1 MKRLVD
7 ANMQVLEQMCSTF
20 QELEDVL
27 WSRPTA
33 GASGLRIGAH
43 VRHVLDFY
51 SCFFAGLER
60 GEIDYDVRGRDRS
73 IESSRPAAMRAL
85 QSVMDNLLA
94 LLPMDPEMAVV
105 VRDEG
110 TILRS
115 TTGRE
120 MNSLLNHTIH
130 HMALI
135 AVALHSFGDHVA
147 PDFGVAPSTRRYHQ
161 RAGAAA

>member
-7 ANMQVLEQMCSTF
+7 ANVQVLEQMCSTF
-20 QELEDVL
+20 QKLDDVL

-33 GASGLRIGAH
+33 GSSGLRIGAH

-51 SCFFAGLER
+51 SCLFAGLER
-60 GEIDYDVRGRDRS
+60 GEIDYDARSRDRA

-85 QSVMDNLLA
+85 QSVIDNLLA
-94 LLPMDPEMAVV
+94 LIPIDPEIAMD

-115 TTGRE
+115 TIGRE

-135 AVALHSFGDHVA
+135 AVALHSFGGPVE
-147 PDFGVAPSTRRYHQ
+147 PDFGVAPATLRYHQ
-161 RAGAAA
+161 RTGAAA